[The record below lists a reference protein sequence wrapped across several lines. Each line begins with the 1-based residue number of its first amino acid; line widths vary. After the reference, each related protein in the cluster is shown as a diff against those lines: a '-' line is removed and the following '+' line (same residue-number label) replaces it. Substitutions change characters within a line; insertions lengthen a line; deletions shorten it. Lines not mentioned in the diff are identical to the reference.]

1 MGRDE
6 SVCAVQ
12 SVWDS
17 EFSAHCAIVTLLF
30 FRLCFRRN
38 CHSCNGMFRGNHG
51 SNGSPECELYRTT
64 NLSCVYARAHYGS
77 KRPNVEEVLAHPLAG
92 LIDRVSTL
100 SLFVVAFQEFR
111 FANGLVGS

>member
-38 CHSCNGMFRGNHG
+38 CHSCNGMFRGKHG

-64 NLSCVYARAHYGS
+64 NLTCVYARGPYGS
-77 KRPNVEEVLAHPLAG
+77 KRPHVEEVVAHPVAG
-92 LIDRVSTL
+92 LTARGPTL
-100 SLFVVAFQEFR
+100 SRFVVAFRACR
-111 FANGLVGS
+111 FAT